1 MERICFGYGVWVIC
15 FHPIMFLLV
24 RVTQNSFALQT
35 GNLSPS
41 VILLSTKQGHMVFGP
56 KKFSFIALLFM
67 SQCHDYRRPLVEQDP
82 NVQDSGVVG
91 HGLSPLFRF
100 RIRVY
105 KLGKILD
112 VSTAEHTH
120 VSSLCTFTFY
130 KAWLIG
136 AAPPDQHKKLN
147 HWTPWQTIIDFKWI
161 KLWRTCTRPLTAACR
176 YGTAAF

>member
-1 MERICFGYGVWVIC
+1 MLCK
-15 FHPIMFLLV
+15 L
-24 RVTQNSFALQT
+24 VTQPERNIAFYKAGPYGLWSKK
-35 GNLSPS
+35 
-41 VILLSTKQGHMVFGP
+41 ILVHCLV
-56 KKFSFIALLFM
+56 FM

-130 KAWLIG
+130 KA
-136 AAPPDQHKKLN
+136 
-147 HWTPWQTIIDFKWI
+147 
-161 KLWRTCTRPLTAACR
+161 
-176 YGTAAF
+176 